1 MFTFTPAIT
10 RSEYALANAM
20 LNMTDLATRTVSANA
35 TDVIDTGDAFVLEI
49 ELPGY
54 EKENISVS
62 LKTKYLTIEAKA
74 KVKASDAEEGEVEVK
89 YLRRGR
95 VKGDFSRTY
104 TVQNIDESGI
114 EAAYENGVLTVTLPK
129 IKPIEPETHR
139 FTVK

>member
-1 MFTFTPAIT
+1 MFTFTPALT

-20 LNMTDLATRTVSANA
+20 LGMTDFATRSVSSNA
-35 TDVIDTGDAFVLEI
+35 TDILDTGDAFVLEI

-54 EKENISVS
+54 QKEDISVS
-62 LKTKYLTIEAKA
+62 LKTKYLTIEAKRPA
-74 KVKASDAEEGEVEVK
+74 QDEAENKGEVEVK

-104 TVQNIDESGI
+104 TVQNVDENGI
-114 EAAYENGVLTVTLPK
+114 TAAYENGVLTVTVPK

-139 FTVK
+139 FTVQ

>member
-62 LKTKYLTIEAKA
+62 LKTKYLTIEAKRA
-74 KVKASDAEEGEVEVK
+74 EKPDAEEGTVEVK

-104 TVQNIDESGI
+104 TVQNIDEGGI
-114 EAAYENGVLTVTLPK
+114 EAAYENGILTVTLPK